1 MAAPEIVELTETHEI
16 GTAFDCM
23 SRLRPHLTPE
33 SFVAMVDEMAPK
45 GYRLFAV
52 REDARI
58 VAVAGV
64 GFSTNLYYGRYLWVY
79 DLVTQEEARSKG
91 HGALLLGHLE
101 EMARA
106 EGCDT
111 VALSSG
117 LKRADAHR
125 FYEDKM
131 GFEKASYTFKKDLK
145 DEPFMPTPD
154 PTVT

>member
-1 MAAPEIVELTETHEI
+1 METAEIVELTEAHEI
-16 GTAFDCM
+16 GAAFDCM
-23 SRLRPHLTPE
+23 SQLRPHLTPE

-52 REDARI
+52 REAGRI

-64 GFSTNLYYGRYLWVY
+64 GFSTNLYYGRFLWVY
-79 DLVTQEEARSKG
+79 DLVTLAESRSKG

-117 LKRADAHR
+117 LKRVDAHR

-154 PTVT
+154 PNAT